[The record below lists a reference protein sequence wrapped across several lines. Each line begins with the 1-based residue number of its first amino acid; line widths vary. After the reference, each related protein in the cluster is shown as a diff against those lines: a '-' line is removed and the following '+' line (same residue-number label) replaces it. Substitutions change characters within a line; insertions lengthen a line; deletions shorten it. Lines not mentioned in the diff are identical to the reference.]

1 MPNDQADFAPEV
13 RNAGWWSG
21 DSRKAVAGKAV
32 DQILIKQGKLI
43 PEDIS
48 DLENVRMGHVL
59 QPTIIQLAQNRL
71 GIELRDADYALT
83 HPRESWLKSHFD
95 AISTDGQMLV
105 EAKNYTAAIRGKF
118 DFETGRIPE
127 TDMAQLVHEAAV
139 HNISKVCLAV
149 LFGGQE
155 FCYHV
160 FDISEEQR
168 DELIRTM
175 AVYWGHVEAGTTP
188 PAETVEQAKLLYP
201 QSTEGVIT
209 ANQSVEQAVAI
220 LKQMKSRIKAAE
232 EEAEQLEVQLRN
244 MMGSNS
250 ELRSVD
256 GSTLI
261 TWKSS
266 KASERFSAD
275 LFKQSMPDIY
285 KQFVISTPGSRRFL
299 IK

>member
-1 MPNDQADFAPEV
+1 MANDQADFAPAV
-13 RNAGWWSG
+13 RNAAWWSG
-21 DSRKAVAGKAV
+21 DSRQAVAGKAV

-48 DLENVRMGHVL
+48 DRENVRMGHVM
-59 QPTIIQLAQNRL
+59 QPVILGLVQDRL
-71 GIELRDADYALT
+71 GIEIKDADYALT
-83 HPRESWLKSHFD
+83 HPRETWLKSHFD
-95 AISTDGQMLV
+95 GIEVGGNMLV
-105 EAKNYTAAIRGKF
+105 EAKNYTAAIRSKY

-127 TDMAQLVHEAAV
+127 TDMAQLVHESAV
-139 HNISKVCLAV
+139 HNIPKVCFAV

-160 FDISEEQR
+160 FDISDEQR
-168 DELIRTM
+168 NELISTM
-175 AVYWGHVEAGTTP
+175 ATYWGHVQAGTTP

-209 ANQSVEQAVAI
+209 ANQSVEQAVAM

-244 MMGSNS
+244 MMGGNS

-266 KASERFSAD
+266 KASEKFSAE

-285 KQFVISTPGSRRFL
+285 KQFIISTPGSRRFL